1 MRPVTRAYLRNSD
14 DKTNL
19 PDLALLHDLR
29 LTVIFDLAAMIF
41 ANPYTKVAPSHHFFA
56 GLCARLRYRLPDH
69 RLSKLRHAISSLDC
83 ALILRHRV
91 LDHELSLHCHAISL
105 PDYALRL
112 HRHATTLLAS
122 FSVSSSQD

>member
-1 MRPVTRAYLRNSD
+1 MWAYLRNSD

-112 HRHATTLLAS
+112 HHRTAGII
-122 FSVSSSQD
+122 